1 MLSVWVV
8 NNFIYRF
15 VFADFITVNIL
26 KADVYEIHVCLDQ
39 NRMKRNEI
47 KMPVQLTQIRLE
59 NRHFYRSKQNTD
71 NLKIPKKQTNFSHF
85 QMK

>member
-71 NLKIPKKQTNFSHF
+71 NLKISENKFSHF
-85 QMK
+85 QIR